1 MRRKNIVKIITVIAL
16 SVAMIFSMSAHV
28 VAADVGNNEIMPQW
42 DNIASMYVDMVFYET
57 DSGMEGEV
65 VGTARKQST
74 ASGIRGT
81 VYLFRLVDDEWEY
94 MNEWSGLENI
104 WTLTVG
110 GTFEAES
117 GVTYK
122 AEFWVT
128 AFTDDS
134 DESFDISHI
143 DTCP

>member
-1 MRRKNIVKIITVIAL
+1 MKLKNILRKVTLFAL
-16 SVAMIFSMSAHV
+16 SFIMIFSMSANV
-28 VAADVGNNEIMPQW
+28 VAADINDGEIMPLW
-42 DNIASMYVDMVFYET
+42 DYIATMSVDIAFYET

-65 VGTARKQST
+65 VGLAQKESA

-81 VYLFRLVDDEWEY
+81 VYLFKLVDGEWEY
-94 MNEWSGLENI
+94 INEWSALETF
-104 WTLTVG
+104 WSLAVG